1 MISWCYP
8 TFPVKCHKCTQP
20 AQMLD
25 IQAGCSLYLQ
35 RHFLIGAV
43 SFLHQPHSKSPGCL
57 WMENKENNSS
67 PASLKELPI
76 GYQFPPIR
84 YELTKSV
91 VAKYLDAVGER
102 QDFLK
107 SGIVPPLAIAAC
119 AMTAL
124 SQSFAVPPGSIHA
137 SQELEFLKVVPV
149 GATISC
155 GGKIAHRLER
165 GRLNLV
171 SIEISA
177 LDQGEQEVL
186 TGKATVAMPN

>member
-1 MISWCYP
+1 M
-8 TFPVKCHKCTQP
+8 K
-20 AQMLD
+20 
-25 IQAGCSLYLQ
+25 
-35 RHFLIGAV
+35 
-43 SFLHQPHSKSPGCL
+43 
-57 WMENKENNSS
+57 NKEGNKEGDKENINS

-76 GYQFPPIR
+76 GYQFSPIR

-124 SQSFAVPPGSIHA
+124 SQSFVVPPGSIHA
-137 SQELEFLKVVPV
+137 SQDLEFLKVVPV

-155 GGKIAHRLER
+155 GGKIAHKLER

-177 LDQGEQEVL
+177 LDQGEEEVL
-186 TGKATVAMPN
+186 VGKATIAIPS

>member
-1 MISWCYP
+1 
-8 TFPVKCHKCTQP
+8 
-20 AQMLD
+20 
-25 IQAGCSLYLQ
+25 
-35 RHFLIGAV
+35 
-43 SFLHQPHSKSPGCL
+43 
-57 WMENKENNSS
+57 
-67 PASLKELPI
+67 
-76 GYQFPPIR
+76 
-84 YELTKSV
+84 
-91 VAKYLDAVGER
+91 
-102 QDFLK
+102 
-107 SGIVPPLAIAAC
+107 
-119 AMTAL
+119 MTAL

-186 TGKATVAMPN
+186 AGKATVAMPN

>member
-1 MISWCYP
+1 M
-8 TFPVKCHKCTQP
+8 K
-20 AQMLD
+20 
-25 IQAGCSLYLQ
+25 
-35 RHFLIGAV
+35 
-43 SFLHQPHSKSPGCL
+43 SKEGNR
-57 WMENKENNSS
+57 ENINS

-84 YELTKSV
+84 YELTKPV

-124 SQSFAVPPGSIHA
+124 SQSFVVPPGSIHA
-137 SQELEFLKVVPV
+137 SQDLEFLKMVPV

-155 GGKIAHRLER
+155 GGKIAHKLER

-171 SIEISA
+171 SLEISA
-177 LDQGEQEVL
+177 LDQGEEEVL
-186 TGKATVAMPN
+186 AGKATIAIPS

>member
-1 MISWCYP
+1 
-8 TFPVKCHKCTQP
+8 
-20 AQMLD
+20 
-25 IQAGCSLYLQ
+25 
-35 RHFLIGAV
+35 
-43 SFLHQPHSKSPGCL
+43 
-57 WMENKENNSS
+57 MENKENNSS

-76 GYQFPPIR
+76 GYQFPPIS
-84 YELTKSV
+84 YELTGPV

-107 SGIVPPLAIAAC
+107 LRIVPPLAIAAC

-137 SQELEFLKVVPV
+137 SQELEFLKIVPV

-155 GGKIAHRLER
+155 GGRIAHRLER
-165 GRLNLV
+165 GRLNLM

-177 LDQGEQEVL
+177 LDQDEEKVL
-186 TGKATVAMPN
+186 TGKATIAMPN

>member
-1 MISWCYP
+1 M
-8 TFPVKCHKCTQP
+8 K
-20 AQMLD
+20 
-25 IQAGCSLYLQ
+25 
-35 RHFLIGAV
+35 
-43 SFLHQPHSKSPGCL
+43 
-57 WMENKENNSS
+57 NKENNDSLV
-67 PASLKELPI
+67 SLKELSI

-124 SQSFAVPPGSIHA
+124 SQSFVVPPGSIHA
-137 SQELEFLKVVPV
+137 SQDLEFLKMVPV
-149 GATISC
+149 GVTISC
-155 GGKIAHRLER
+155 SGRIAHKLER

-177 LDQGEQEVL
+177 LDQGEEEVL
-186 TGKATVAMPN
+186 AGKATIAIPS